1 MPIYLKATP
10 LGMKINYSIKQILLS
25 NGNWYRFYE
34 ANKDKIRTAIV
45 IGVTKLLSCK
55 NIIRG
60 YHQYR
65 CENPSCPH
73 IKRIPHTCKS
83 KACSSCGKK
92 ATELWIQKQNG
103 VLPDT
108 QWQHITFT
116 LPSLLWDFFWTDRE
130 LLDFIGKIAAHAVMT
145 LAKKK
150 GVIPAIFIAI
160 HTFGRDLKRN
170 IHIHLSTTLG
180 GITFDLK
187 QWKKLF
193 FSQEKLMKIW
203 RYEIIKLF
211 RKRHK
216 EGKLII
222 PSSVE
227 KKLNHTY
234 TFNHLL
240 DELYKKCWI
249 VHCTK
254 PSKSYKNAV
263 NYLGRY
269 VKRPPIAQSKLRHY
283 DGDTITFAYRDHTR
297 KEHRDFQLSVDNFI
311 GRFIQHIPDLGFRMI
326 RYYGALANRV
336 RGKIL
341 PSIYQLLGQKKI
353 SEDVKKSTGFAFL
366 MEKDFGV
373 NPLKCILCGKN
384 LVLELIN
391 YGKSSIYDLL
401 SVHRELAL
409 MKKI

>member
-1 MPIYLKATP
+1 
-10 LGMKINYSIKQILLS
+10 MKTNYSIKQLLLS

-34 ANKDKIRTAIV
+34 THKAKIRTSIV
-45 IGVTKLLSCK
+45 IAITKLLSCK
-55 NIIRG
+55 NTIRG

-65 CENPSCPH
+65 CENPACSH

-83 KACSSCGKK
+83 KACSPCGKK
-92 ATELWIQKQNG
+92 ATQLWIEKQNG
-103 VLPDT
+103 ILPDT

-116 LPSLLWDFFWTDRE
+116 MPSVLWDFFWTNRE
-130 LLDFIGKIAAHAVMT
+130 LLDFIGKIAAHAV
-145 LAKKK
+145 LAIAKQK

-170 IHIHLSTTLG
+170 VHIHLSTTLG
-180 GITFDLK
+180 GITFELTS
-187 QWKKLF
+187 WKKLF
-193 FSQEKLMKIW
+193 FDQERLMKIW
-203 RYEIIKLF
+203 RYKIIQLF
-211 RKRHK
+211 RKHHK
-216 EGKLII
+216 EGHLVI
-222 PSSVE
+222 PNSLQ
-227 KKLNHTY
+227 KTFNPTY

-254 PSKSYKNAV
+254 PSKDYQNAV

-283 DGDTITFAYRDHTR
+283 DGNTITFAYRDHTS
-297 KEHRDFQLSVDNFI
+297 KQHRDFQLSVDHFI
-311 GRFIQHIPDLGFRMI
+311 ARFIQHIPDVGFRMI
-326 RYYGALANRV
+326 RYYGVLANRV

-341 PSIYQLLGQKKI
+341 PIIYSLLGQQKQSEKPKKT
-353 SEDVKKSTGFAFL
+353 TGFAIL

-373 NPLKCILCGKN
+373 SPFICILCGKN

-391 YGKSSIYDLL
+391 YGKSSLSELL
-401 SVHRELAL
+401 AVHRELAL